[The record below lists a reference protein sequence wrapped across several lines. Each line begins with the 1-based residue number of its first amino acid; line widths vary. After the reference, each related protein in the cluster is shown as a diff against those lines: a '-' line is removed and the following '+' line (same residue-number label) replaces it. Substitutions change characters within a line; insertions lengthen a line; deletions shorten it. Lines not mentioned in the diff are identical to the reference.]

1 MPTSATARSQHIPQ
15 HTFGQLLRLH
25 PNLGRD
31 ATAAIHRLSSELG
44 IGVLDDKNDAGS
56 VPTKERC
63 GAPKRVAP
71 RSTMAP
77 KMNFTPRN
85 DVRKSM
91 FGDVMY
97 PVCRTGTLSV
107 SELPLPLM
115 IEDNIVLD
123 YFLSFARTEISSE
136 PLEMLLEHREMMRE
150 RTREVFAPNELKLRK
165 HISDLITRHIGTD
178 APLPVTI
185 PGPVTQS
192 LCSWNDSWKKLP
204 SEAEQAGAPVPVEP
218 LERAVQEA
226 MRDIKGDV
234 LPRFLKSQLGV
245 ELCQLHLSA
254 LLSLGA
260 GPEAFRKACAAVH
273 IKPCLRLLHS
283 SLLTRHSLPC
293 SALDATEK
301 AALDFWLSAHEYA
314 ISAAP
319 SPEKA
324 RKVFEQF
331 EPKLPLFEVPLAEIK
346 RIEASVASGGSDLFL
361 TAQVFALNA
370 MSDVYY
376 AWLESADGGALLKAS
391 GISKRLFSKAGMPPP
406 PSLAGAD
413 YADAW

>member
-1 MPTSATARSQHIPQ
+1 
-15 HTFGQLLRLH
+15 
-25 PNLGRD
+25 
-31 ATAAIHRLSSELG
+31 
-44 IGVLDDKNDAGS
+44 
-56 VPTKERC
+56 
-63 GAPKRVAP
+63 
-71 RSTMAP
+71 MAP

-260 GPEAFRKACAAVH
+260 GPEAFRKA
-273 IKPCLRLLHS
+273 
-283 SLLTRHSLPC
+283 
-293 SALDATEK
+293 ALDATEK